1 MNRLFNLK
9 NQFSESFYGLQNSS
23 NDCYMNSVLQAIFH
37 LKLFDKN
44 IFKNGNLTTKYFLNH
59 KTKNEFIEN
68 AVIIKDIAKKHFGL
82 KQHDAHEFLI
92 WIREKLDDELKDQNP
107 LRKEFEGE
115 LLKTFNCKCGWLQK
129 KKILNYY

>member
-9 NQFSESFYGLQNSS
+9 NQFSESFFGLQNSS
-23 NDCYMNSVLQAIFH
+23 NDCYMNSIIQTIFH
-37 LKLFDKN
+37 LKLFDNN
-44 IFKNGNLTTKYFLNH
+44 ITKNGELAHKFLNH

-68 AVIIKDIAKKHFGL
+68 SKTITNIAKRHFGF

-92 WIREKLDDELKDQNP
+92 WLREKLDDELKDQNP

-115 LLKTFNCKCGWLQK
+115 LLKIFNCKCGWFK
-129 KKILNYY
+129 KK